1 MTAVVKDL
9 LSWVEET
16 APRELAEPW
25 DNVGLLVG
33 DEAAPVHKV
42 WVALEATEDLIEA
55 AQKAGVDA
63 IVTHHPLIFTPMKRI
78 TTQTATG
85 RMVLALA
92 RAGISLISAHTNLDA
107 ADGGVNDCLAQRLAL
122 ADVGELPSF
131 PCGRTGLLPVPMSGE
146 DVLAHVRGCLD
157 P

>member
-107 ADGGVNDCLAQRLAL
+107 ADGGVNDCLAQRLASE
-122 ADVGELPSF
+122 G
-131 PCGRTGLLPVPMSGE
+131 GI
-146 DVLAHVRGCLD
+146 
-157 P
+157 